1 MKRTLVAAT
10 AAVLALAGCNYS
22 FRAGSFPPPDVKTI
36 AVQPF
41 DNETDQFQIGGELY
55 NQLLK
60 DLPHSLGLRTAGEDV
75 ADAVV
80 KGKITRYD
88 VATPNYRAGAGGQP
102 AQVTQR
108 QVTIT
113 VDVQIIDLKSN
124 EVIWEGSG
132 VSAQGQ
138 FLESSETEDTGR
150 TQAIDLLVKKIVDGA
165 QSNW

>member
-1 MKRTLVAAT
+1 MRRLVAT
-10 AAVLALAGCNYS
+10 VAVLGLVGCNYS

-41 DNETDQFQIGGELY
+41 DNETDQFQVSGELY
-55 NQLLK
+55 DQLLK
-60 DLPHSLGLRTAGEDV
+60 NLPGSLGLRTAGQDV

-80 KGKITRYD
+80 EGKITRYD
-88 VATPNYRAGAGGQP
+88 VTTPNYRASTGGQP
-102 AQVTQR
+102 AQVNQR
-108 QVTIT
+108 QVSIT
-113 VDVQIIDLKSN
+113 VDVQIIDLKRN
-124 EVIWEGSG
+124 LVIWEGTG

-138 FLESSETEDTGR
+138 FLESSETEDQGR

>member
-1 MKRTLVAAT
+1 MRRLVAT
-10 AAVLALAGCNYS
+10 AAVLGLVGCNYS

-41 DNETDQFQIGGELY
+41 DNETDQFQVSGELY
-55 NQLLK
+55 DQLLK
-60 DLPHSLGLRTAGEDV
+60 NLPGSLGLRTAGQDV

-80 KGKITRYD
+80 EGKITRYD
-88 VATPNYRAGAGGQP
+88 VTTPNYRASTGGQP
-102 AQVTQR
+102 AQVNQR
-108 QVTIT
+108 QVSIT
-113 VDVQIIDLKSN
+113 VDVQIIDLKRN
-124 EVIWEGSG
+124 LVIWEGTG

-138 FLESSETEDTGR
+138 FLESSETEDQGR

>member
-1 MKRTLVAAT
+1 MRRLVAT
-10 AAVLALAGCNYS
+10 VAVLGLVGCNYS

-41 DNETDQFQIGGELY
+41 DNETDQFQVSGELY
-55 NQLLK
+55 DQLLK
-60 DLPHSLGLRTAGEDV
+60 NLPGSLGLRTAGQDV

-80 KGKITRYD
+80 EGKITRYD
-88 VATPNYRAGAGGQP
+88 VTTPNYRASTGGQP
-102 AQVTQR
+102 AQVNQR
-108 QVTIT
+108 QVSIT
-113 VDVQIIDLKSN
+113 VDVQIIDLKRN
-124 EVIWEGSG
+124 LVIWEGSG

-138 FLESSETEDTGR
+138 FLESSETEDQGR

>member
-1 MKRTLVAAT
+1 MKRTMFATLILVS
-10 AAVLALAGCNYS
+10 LAGCNYS

-41 DNETDQFQIGGELY
+41 DNQTDQFEIGGELY
-55 NQLLK
+55 DQLLK
-60 DLPHSLGLRTAGEDV
+60 NLPGSLGLRTAGSDV

-80 KGKITRYD
+80 EGKITRYT
-88 VATPNYRAGAGGQP
+88 VATPNYRAGSGGQP

-124 EVIWEGSG
+124 TIIWEGSG

-138 FLESSETEDTGR
+138 FQESSQQESAGR
-150 TQAIDLLVKKIVDGA
+150 AEAIDLLVKKIVDGA